1 MEDLS
6 ALASRIVVNAG
17 ELRGCLILSKDGL
30 VLGAFP
36 PEAETAL
43 KPAWLRFASLGESGK
58 GFVEFGEEIWAHC
71 RRGAYSA
78 FAVAEVSVRPGI
90 LLDQLEQALLTA
102 EEARTKRDSLKI
114 PDAASAPSGKPRTSL
129 HGRPT
134 PEERVPEPRVAASAQ
149 AAAGAATPPSPTR
162 VPPSAAAQPVAPGR
176 SGPARS
182 DDRPP
187 PGGLASASLPS
198 PSEAGASSS
207 PTAGVGDEAGGGAGQ
222 GPDRGEE
229 TSPAEDVTDEEEG
242 EGEGEVDRVL
252 LAQEFSRLLQE
263 TGRDDEA

>member
-17 ELRGCLILSKDGL
+17 ELRGCLILSRDGL

-36 PEAETAL
+36 PEAESAL
-43 KPAWLRFASLGESGK
+43 KPAWLRYASLGESGK

-129 HGRPT
+129 HAQGRPA
-134 PEERVPEPRVAASAQ
+134 PEERMSEQRVPTSSQGASRPAAPAAPPRTASA
-149 AAAGAATPPSPTR
+149 AEASAPAGGSSAGTPENRPPSSS
-162 VPPSAAAQPVAPGR
+162 VSPPVGSPPR
-176 SGPARS
+176 SPS
-182 DDRPP
+182 ETD
-187 PGGLASASLPS
+187 ASASPN
-198 PSEAGASSS
+198 AGMSDASNR
-207 PTAGVGDEAGGGAGQ
+207 TAAEVAEPG
-222 GPDRGEE
+222 
-229 TSPAEDVTDEEEG
+229 EDVTPDEDEAEG
-242 EGEGEVDRVL
+242 GGEVDRVL